1 MRVCGSAD
9 EEFSEEVRKEV
20 EEGLVQVEE
29 ALDHLDD
36 LLEAGDATHKFAFKQ
51 LKAELT
57 GARRRRELDP
67 CAWEHLHPLID
78 PPCVARLKRWEKSA
92 LECGWG
98 SEM

>member
-20 EEGLVQVEE
+20 EEGLAQVEE

-57 GARRRRELDP
+57 GARRRSQLDP
-67 CAWEHLHPLID
+67 RACEHPHPRID
-78 PPCVARLKRWEKSA
+78 SPCVARLKRSDKSA
-92 LECGWG
+92 LRWGGG